1 MPGLYVVWAFIVSAI
16 PWVLSA
22 VFKAIGLGFVT
33 YIGLTVGLD
42 AAEQF
47 IFTRF
52 ENIGTELFQIL
63 TLAGIPEGI
72 KILFSA
78 FAAALVLKTGSRNGT
93 VRRPVWQK
101 PGPFEA

>member
-1 MPGLYVVWAFIVSAI
+1 MNILTIVWGVIISAI
-16 PWVLSA
+16 PWVLSS

-33 YIGLTVGLD
+33 YVGLTVGLD
-42 AAEQF
+42 AAENF
-47 IFTRF
+47 IFDRF

-63 TLAGIPEGI
+63 TLAGIPQGI

-78 FAAALVLKTGSRNGT
+78 FAAALVLKTGTKGGT
-93 VRRPVWQK
+93 VRRPVWKK